1 MFLQWEPLRIWIGS
15 IPNKRAVVLFS
26 APRSS
31 NAWLRSRQK
40 MSTNEK
46 NGFTIEVEKRKVSVT
61 EEVYRAYKGPLWKE
75 HKRQERE
82 RRCFLGTHRCM
93 ANCEECPKYHAWM
106 DTYGDPYSI
115 EKMDADGLEIQDDY
129 SLEDEVIHRMLNEAL
144 HNAVDE
150 LPQVDREIIILYA
163 NKVGTREIAKKVHM
177 PQSTVSYREK
187 IIIKQLRNKLKDW
200 K

>member
-1 MFLQWEPLRIWIGS
+1 
-15 IPNKRAVVLFS
+15 
-26 APRSS
+26 
-31 NAWLRSRQK
+31 

-46 NGFTIEVEKRKVSVT
+46 NEFTIEVEKQTVSVT
-61 EEVYRAYKGPLWKE
+61 EKVYRAYKGPLWKE

-93 ANCEECPKYHAWM
+93 ANCEECPKYRAWK
-106 DTYGDPYSI
+106 DTYGEPYSI

-187 IIIKQLRNKLKDW
+187 IILKQLRNKLKDW

>member
-1 MFLQWEPLRIWIGS
+1 MTSVKTRLPS
-15 IPNKRAVVLFS
+15 
-26 APRSS
+26 
-31 NAWLRSRQK
+31 
-40 MSTNEK
+40 
-46 NGFTIEVEKRKVSVT
+46 RKVLPYSDQLIY
-61 EEVYRAYKGPLWKE
+61 E
-75 HKRQERE
+75 
-82 RRCFLGTHRCM
+82 
-93 ANCEECPKYHAWM
+93 AN
-106 DTYGDPYSI
+106 GDPYSI

-129 SLEDEVIHRMLNEAL
+129 SLEDEVVHRMLNEAL

-187 IIIKQLRNKLKDW
+187 IILKQLRNKLKYW

>member
-1 MFLQWEPLRIWIGS
+1 
-15 IPNKRAVVLFS
+15 
-26 APRSS
+26 
-31 NAWLRSRQK
+31 

-46 NGFTIEVEKRKVSVT
+46 NGFTVEVGKHTVTVT
-61 EEVYRAYKGPLWKE
+61 EEVYKAYKGPLWKE

-93 ANCEECPKYHAWM
+93 ANCEECPKYWAWT

-115 EKMDADGLEIQDDY
+115 EKMDDDGLEIQDDY
-129 SLEDEVIHRMLNEAL
+129 SLEDEVIHRILNEAL

-150 LPQVDREIIILYA
+150 LSQVDREIIILYA
-163 NKVGTREIAKKVHM
+163 NKVGTREIAEKVHM

>member
-1 MFLQWEPLRIWIGS
+1 MEDY
-15 IPNKRAVVLFS
+15 
-26 APRSS
+26 
-31 NAWLRSRQK
+31 K
-40 MSTNEK
+40 MAKQVNESQEVEEHY
-46 NGFTIEVEKRKVSVT
+46 IEVEKHTVSVT
-61 EEVYRAYKGPLWKE
+61 EEVYKAYKGPLWKE

>member
-1 MFLQWEPLRIWIGS
+1 
-15 IPNKRAVVLFS
+15 
-26 APRSS
+26 
-31 NAWLRSRQK
+31 

-46 NGFTIEVEKRKVSVT
+46 NEFTVEVEKHTVSVT
-61 EEVYRAYKGPLWKE
+61 EEVYKAYKGPLWKE

-82 RRCFLGTHRCM
+82 KRCSLGTHRCI
-93 ANCEECPKYHAWM
+93 ANCEECKKKREWK

-115 EKMDADGLEIQDDY
+115 EKMNDDGLEIQDDY
-129 SLEDEVIHRMLNEAL
+129 SLEDEVIRRMLNEAL
-144 HNAVDE
+144 HNAIDE

-163 NKVGTREIAKKVHM
+163 NKVDTREIAEKVHM